1 MKVKFESLFP
11 SYETIFELNF
21 EQYYLV
27 SFSIPHCCIIL
38 YTVSTKVLTKT
49 CLNISPNPTWS
60 LSRIRVLPVT
70 PPRRNFLWGLAL
82 ADVRAALK
90 TLPCTCRLTFPSL
103 WSMSLPLAPSLR
115 VLLSL
120 SHRTPQDGEVSTS
133 LSEITSTAPLY
144 LWGSRAALCSAGISR
159 RSKSKLNE
167 YNSSRREEIYI
178 GLLYTTTLHYSN
190 RCGNT

>member
-1 MKVKFESLFP
+1 MW
-11 SYETIFELNF
+11 
-21 EQYYLV
+21 
-27 SFSIPHCCIIL
+27 SFVFKLCI
-38 YTVSTKVLTKT
+38 KK
-49 CLNISPNPTWS
+49 S
-60 LSRIRVLPVT
+60 LSSIFTALLLGEPFNSLLLHYFIHIVQDLHQYITKPYSVT
-70 PPRRNFLWGLAL
+70 RFWVIPPRRNFLWGLAL
-82 ADVRAALK
+82 ADARAALK
-90 TLPCTCRLTFPSL
+90 TLPCTCRLTFPRL
-103 WSMSLPLAPSLR
+103 WSMSLPPAPSLR

-159 RSKSKLNE
+159 SKSRLNE
-167 YNSSRREEIYI
+167 YNSSPREEIYI